1 MRCPTRSEILLLLV
15 LAATG
20 FALADEQRREP
31 GAFSS
36 AKAGAALP
44 VGWLPLSTKG
54 SATPTRYTL
63 VDDRGT
69 TVLRA
74 EAKAA
79 ASALSHPVNVDP
91 AATPWLRWRWKIS
104 TLIEQA
110 DLRTRE
116 GDDFPARLYVMF
128 DYPLE
133 KLSFAER
140 SKLRLARALFDPKL
154 PAATLC
160 YVWDG
165 KAAKG
170 TIAPSAYTNRVRLIV
185 VESGGARVD
194 RWVDLERNIVDD
206 FRAAFG
212 ENPPAVTAIAVAVD
226 TDNTGAFA
234 TTYFGDISFNKQ
246 SVTKQ
251 VSGTS
256 PAP

>member
-1 MRCPTRSEILLLLV
+1 MRCLTRPEILLLLV

-20 FALADEQRREP
+20 FALADEQRRGI

-44 VGWLPLSTKG
+44 VGWLPLSAAG
-54 SATPTRYTL
+54 SAIPTRYTL

-79 ASALSHPVNVDP
+79 ASALSHPVSVDP

-140 SKLRLARALFDPKL
+140 SKLRLARALFDPNL
-154 PAATLC
+154 PAATIC

-165 KAAKG
+165 KASAG

-185 VESGGARVD
+185 VESGSARVN
-194 RWVDLERNIVDD
+194 RWVDVERNLATD

-212 ENPPAVTAIAVAVD
+212 EEAPAVTAIAVAVD

-246 SVTKQ
+246 SVMKPMYSVET
-251 VSGTS
+251 V
-256 PAP
+256 P

>member
-1 MRCPTRSEILLLLV
+1 MRCPGRPEILLLFV
-15 LAATG
+15 LAAAG
-20 FALADEQRREP
+20 FALAEEVRTMT
-31 GAFSS
+31 GAFSG

-44 VGWLPLSTKG
+44 AGWTPLGAAG
-54 SATPTRYTL
+54 SAAQTRYTL
-63 VDDRGT
+63 VDDQGT

-74 EAKAA
+74 EAKTS
-79 ASALSHPVNVDP
+79 ASALSHPLRVDP

-104 TLIEQA
+104 KLVEQA

-133 KLSFAER
+133 KLSFVER
-140 SKLRLARALFDPKL
+140 SKLRVARALFDPKL

-185 VESGGARVD
+185 VESGDTRVN
-194 RWVDLERNIVDD
+194 RWVDVERNIADD

-212 ENPPAVTAIAVAVD
+212 EDPPAVTAIAVAVD
-226 TDNTGAFA
+226 TDNTGAIA

-246 SVTKQ
+246 SVMKQ
-251 VSGTS
+251 
-256 PAP
+256 APGAPGAP

>member
-1 MRCPTRSEILLLLV
+1 MRCPTRPEILLLLV
-15 LAATG
+15 LAAIG
-20 FALADEQRREP
+20 VALADEQRR
-31 GAFSS
+31 GISAFSN

-44 VGWLPLSTKG
+44 AGWLPLNATG
-54 SATPTRYTL
+54 SASPTLYTL

-165 KAAKG
+165 KAATG

-185 VESGGARVD
+185 VESGGTRVD
-194 RWVDLERNIVDD
+194 RWVEVERNVAED

-212 ENPPAVTAIAVAVD
+212 EDPPAVTAIAVAVD

-246 SVTKQ
+246 RVTKQ
-251 VSGTS
+251 AAFTS